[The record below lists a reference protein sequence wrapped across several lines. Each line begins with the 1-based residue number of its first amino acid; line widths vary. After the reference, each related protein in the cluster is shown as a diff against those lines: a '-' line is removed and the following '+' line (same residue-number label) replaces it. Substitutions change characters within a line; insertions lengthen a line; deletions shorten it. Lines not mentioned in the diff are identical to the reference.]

1 MQNFKYKLIILRGKK
16 SELENILFFPD
27 SQILIL
33 HLRIY
38 MSPFRFFSSES
49 KFCFCPTELKTKSQL
64 QLFLTIASL
73 SHNSKFSS
81 QNCEFFINKVMTL
94 HTKSELQ
101 DVYIFN

>member
-49 KFCFCPTELKTKSQL
+49 KFCFCPTELKTKANCNFFSQL
-64 QLFLTIASL
+64 LVYLTIQSSL
-73 SHNSKFSS
+73 LRIVSF
-81 QNCEFFINKVMTL
+81 
-94 HTKSELQ
+94 
-101 DVYIFN
+101 Y